1 MVIFGQCRHR
11 KVGAA
16 ILVAALLAAVPVTAH
31 EQHGNHAARE
41 AMNRNW
47 NARLTAAVGSTASV
61 AADETGRL
69 WLTRMERGHVW
80 VSHSDDGSSTFSG
93 DVKVNAE
100 PEAILADGQNR
111 PKIVAGGGVVAVTW
125 AQALPKLHT
134 GHVRFSRSIDG
145 GRSFSAPVIVNDDR
159 QEIGHSFPTLAMDA
173 QGRMALVWLDSRE
186 KVAQTK
192 AGKMHPGS
200 SIFYVLSDNRGKSF
214 SENMML
220 ADHSCEC
227 CRIGLAFAPN
237 GEAQAQWRHVFG
249 NNIRD
254 FAIAPLTT
262 GATVQRASEDDW
274 QIAACPHHG
283 GDLAIDDTGRRHI
296 VWFTGSPKGP
306 GIYYRYADGE
316 KMSPPLALGN
326 PDAQAGNPTVFVRDG
341 NVWLAWREFDGKQY
355 RVMAQRSVD
364 RGDKWSPPQEVATAN
379 STADLPLFVAGA
391 VKPLLA
397 WYADGKVRVFDLGL
411 RQ

>member
-1 MVIFGQCRHR
+1 M
-11 KVGAA
+11 KMKA
-16 ILVAALLAAVPVTAH
+16 ILRNRLSLLATGLALVVLPVQAH
-31 EQHGNHAARE
+31 EQHSNNAASN
-41 AMNRNW
+41 AMSRHW
-47 NARLTAAVGSTASV
+47 QERLTAAVGSSVSV
-61 AADETGRL
+61 AADEVGRL
-69 WLTRMERGHVW
+69 WLARMEKGHVW
-80 VSHSDDGSSTFSG
+80 VSRSDDGGKTFAG
-93 DVKVNAE
+93 DVKVNPE

-111 PKIVAGGGVVAVTW
+111 PKVVAGGGVVAVTW

-134 GHVRFSRSIDG
+134 GHVRFARSVDG
-145 GRSFSAPVIVNDDR
+145 GRSFSAPIIVNSDR
-159 QEIGHSFPTLAMDA
+159 EEIGHSFPTLAMNG

-192 AGKMHPGS
+192 TGKKHLGS
-200 SIFYVLSDNRGKSF
+200 SIYYVISENRGETF
-214 SENMML
+214 SANTML

-249 NNIRD
+249 DNIRD
-254 FAIAPLTT
+254 FAIAPLVA
-262 GATVQRASEDDW
+262 GASVQRASEDDW
-274 QIAACPHHG
+274 HIAACPHHG
-283 GDLAIDDTGRRHI
+283 GDLSIDESGRRHL

-326 PDAQAGNPTVFVRDG
+326 PDAQAGNPTVFARDG
-341 NVWLAWREFDGKQY
+341 KVWLAWREFDGKQY
-355 RVMAQRSVD
+355 RVMSQRSFD
-364 RGDKWSPPQEVATAN
+364 RGDKWSLPQEVATASN
-379 STADLPLFVAGA
+379 AADLPLFVAGA

-397 WYADGKVRVFDLGL
+397 WYADGKVRVFDLGW